1 MLITIKF
8 LRVMDSKFSKIHPL
22 KCSNRGARARCAGAG
37 SAFEIKCLTCK
48 KLGTLRNVKKS
59 IQSLCAQALN
69 YMNPVH
75 AICT

>member
-37 SAFEIKCLTCK
+37 SAFDSV
-48 KLGTLRNVKKS
+48 TLPLDVTIPSCQNWSNVG
-59 IQSLCAQALN
+59 LPVN
-69 YMNPVH
+69 YNERLRQ
-75 AICT
+75 